1 MHFPKVKVR
10 QQQQHTNKRKGGI
23 KKSIGCS
30 SIIIIKGK
38 RSIDKAVQTHNYYP
52 KLKGIF
58 QLLFFPRKKKKK
70 KKLRMGTHKQKE
82 RESGGIDWISNEA
95 TQKKTHKK
103 IFCFRKKND
112 HHKKRNDKSSSSPG
126 VGQSEQNEAEK
137 RREQKRQQDLSKQ
150 KSNRPK

>member
-58 QLLFFPRKKKKK
+58 QLLFFSRKKKKK
-70 KKLRMGTHKQKE
+70 KMLRIGTHK
-82 RESGGIDWISNEA
+82 
-95 TQKKTHKK
+95 
-103 IFCFRKKND
+103 
-112 HHKKRNDKSSSSPG
+112 
-126 VGQSEQNEAEK
+126 
-137 RREQKRQQDLSKQ
+137 
-150 KSNRPK
+150 